1 MGPKRQGNF
10 ERLRRSSTM
19 KKDTRGRTAF
29 ISAAFILLRFKPIA
43 QIASRFF
50 GSYERVWDTLAM
62 TERDAVDAILGGV
75 KDEEEFD
82 SAGEK
87 TVETLRKLVTSEDVV
102 LDVGCGIG
110 RIEKSLAKY
119 CAEIHG
125 VDVSKRM
132 AKLAKKR
139 LKGFGNV
146 YIHKN
151 NGRDLSLFP
160 DDKFDCIFSIDV
172 FQHLEKEDAV
182 FYLYEIH
189 RVLKP
194 NGKLYFNVPN
204 FLNEGNFR
212 TFMDKYVKNPS
223 SRTVIKMRYY
233 CPEEVKKILTSIG
246 FSIVSLRTGTYIEV
260 LARESVKI
268 DLKQEQQRIQIESVH

>member
-1 MGPKRQGNF
+1 
-10 ERLRRSSTM
+10 M
-19 KKDTRGRTAF
+19 KKDTGDRPPF
-29 ISAAFILLRFKPIA
+29 ISALFILLRFKPIA

-50 GSYERVWDTLAM
+50 GSYERVWDTLAI
-62 TERDAVDAILGGV
+62 TERNAMDAALIGV
-75 KDEEEFD
+75 KDGEEFD
-82 SAGEK
+82 LAGEE
-87 TVETLRKLVTSEDVV
+87 TAETLKEFITSQDVI

-119 CAEIHG
+119 CTEIHG

-132 AKLAKKR
+132 VKLARKR
-139 LKGFGNV
+139 LKGFNNV

-160 DDKFDCIFSIDV
+160 ANKFDFVFSIDV
-172 FQHLEKEDAV
+172 LQHLEKEDAV

-204 FLNEGNFR
+204 FFDERNFR

-246 FSIVSLRTGTYIEV
+246 FSIVSIRTDIDIEV
-260 LARESVKI
+260 LAKKSMKI
-268 DLKQEQQRIQIESVH
+268 DLKQEQQRIQMEASALRNI

>member
-1 MGPKRQGNF
+1 VNKG
-10 ERLRRSSTM
+10 
-19 KKDTRGRTAF
+19 KKDRPLF
-29 ISAAFILLRFKPIA
+29 ISTVFRLLRFKVIA

-50 GSYERVWDTLAM
+50 GSYEQVWDALAM
-62 TERDAVDAILGGV
+62 TERNAMDAALAGV
-75 KDEEEFD
+75 KDEKEFNL
-82 SAGEK
+82 AGER
-87 TVETLRKLVTSEDVV
+87 TAGTLKEFITAEDVV

-110 RIEKSLAKY
+110 RIEKSLAEY

-132 AKLAKKR
+132 VKLARKR

-151 NGRDLSLFP
+151 NGRDLSSFP
-160 DDKFDCIFSIDV
+160 NEKFDFVFSV
-172 FQHLEKEDAV
+172 LVLQHLEKEDAV

-194 NGKLYFNVPN
+194 NRKLYFTVPN
-204 FLNEGNFR
+204 FFDERNFR

-223 SRTVIKMRYY
+223 SRTAIKMRFY

-246 FSIVSLRTGTYIEV
+246 FSIVSFRVDTDIDV
-260 LARESVKI
+260 LAKKS
-268 DLKQEQQRIQIESVH
+268 L